1 MIVQLADVFVY
12 VSADIVPDEHVG
24 PPLVLEI
31 CEHHEIKG
39 LFEDYKHQTEELGL
53 Q

>member
-1 MIVQLADVFVY
+1 MSVELANVFGD
-12 VSADIVPDEHVG
+12 VSADIVPDQHVG

-31 CEHHEIKG
+31 REHYEIKG
-39 LFEDYKHQTEELGL
+39 LFEDYKHKTEELGP